1 MLTEKVNSM
10 LENVVQK
17 EHPKLHRFDVESTSG
32 AIPETMN
39 AKRKKAAVGV

>member
-1 MLTEKVNSM
+1 MLIEKVNSM
-10 LENVVQK
+10 LENVIQK
-17 EHPKLHRFDVESTSG
+17 EHPTLYKFDVESMSG

>member
-17 EHPKLHRFDVESTSG
+17 EHPKLHRFDAESTSG

-39 AKRKKAAVGV
+39 AKRIKAAVGV

>member
-10 LENVVQK
+10 LENVIQK
-17 EHPKLHRFDVESTSG
+17 EPNTPQVWLESMSG

-39 AKRKKAAVGV
+39 ARRKKADVGV